1 MHGAGVL
8 HEFAFVGCDVE
19 LRRIERSLRGKER
32 GPTRIGEQAVH
43 GVAQTREEG
52 QVAGA
57 MGRPREHFVHQGVAR
72 GRLPNAAFKFF
83 QTRTTESAIPVG
95 AVVAVID
102 EVA

>member
-1 MHGAGVL
+1 
-8 HEFAFVGCDVE
+8 
-19 LRRIERSLRGKER
+19 
-32 GPTRIGEQAVH
+32 
-43 GVAQTREEG
+43 
-52 QVAGA
+52 